1 MTANEELDQLVE
13 QTTDQ
18 TEQLIQEEEFFAD
31 LEDLT
36 DEEEE
41 VKYAVKVAHK
51 EPESAVQD
59 LIYDTECMICCSTM
73 VEPCTLPCKHSFC
86 VQCLNEWFKKRREC
100 AYCTAVTPADFQ
112 LSVNRSLQA
121 DIKRAV
127 PQEYRQ
133 HLTKLRMENKMTA
146 DTNDL
151 VELPII
157 FGNRHEI
164 LNARGRNGQRN
175 RHRWTMFI
183 DFKNLPVAR
192 FIDKVRFGLNKS
204 FGQEY
209 RDVYLNKGKLELSF
223 TGYSPLNI
231 PITIFFKP
239 ELFQEEDIEDSQIDL
254 EHLLCFKGQGK
265 WQ

>member
-1 MTANEELDQLVE
+1 
-13 QTTDQ
+13 
-18 TEQLIQEEEFFAD
+18 
-31 LEDLT
+31 
-36 DEEEE
+36 
-41 VKYAVKVAHK
+41 
-51 EPESAVQD
+51 
-59 LIYDTECMICCSTM
+59 
-73 VEPCTLPCKHSFC
+73 
-86 VQCLNEWFKKRREC
+86 
-100 AYCTAVTPADFQ
+100 
-112 LSVNRSLQA
+112 
-121 DIKRAV
+121 
-127 PQEYRQ
+127 
-133 HLTKLRMENKMTA
+133 MTA
-146 DTNDL
+146 DADDL

-157 FGNRHEI
+157 FGNRHEM
-164 LNARGRNGQRN
+164 LNARGRIGQRN

-239 ELFQEEDIEDSQIDL
+239 ELFSQEDIEDSQIEL